1 MKTKVIAVVLVLMMV
16 LSLSLT
22 LTACKTNDDTP
33 TEAYVSLDINPA
45 IELIVDKDNKV
56 VSVRGENED
65 GQVLLYQEAGIE
77 GVELEVAIGKII
89 DLAVEYGYLSEDNK
103 VVDTL
108 VSSSNDKYASELLA
122 KVNTTVTAT
131 ADNLGLKVTTDSEG
145 AYSLLRKYEEFKK
158 QHPNNEAIQKMSV
171 SKFKLALS
179 VSETDGITL
188 ETAVEMDDG
197 ELIETLKVSSAQ
209 IEEYATKA
217 YIQAKEMAL
226 ETYDKAIEMSQYA
239 VYAKFYAEKVISK
252 PMTAYYGSVYQIYAA
267 AANGLN
273 FVCDMTEYVSSLSD
287 YPLSEE
293 QVNAI
298 VVALGL
304 ESSDELKNSKG
315 EVTIGSVEAY
325 ADKMF
330 KNTEASAKL
339 EEMKSDLS
347 EALSQAETTV
357 KEKINEISTEYQPQI
372 EATIELVDQYIATMQ
387 TFAKLL
393 PENVQTIINNSVN
406 DINEIVVELRD
417 LMSKDEITVEAVR
430 EKAKFLDGK
439 AEEYRKNIEAD
450 LTEEEL
456 ADLENRKAEAV
467 NKMTA
472 QKKEFEDTLAKA
484 EEEAKNYLESL
495 KTARKNNKE

>member
-1 MKTKVIAVVLVLMMV
+1 MKQKIIATVLALILV
-16 LSLSLT
+16 LSLSFS
-22 LTACKTNDDTP
+22 LTACKKTDDTP

-108 VSSSNDKYASELLA
+108 VSSGNDKYTAEVLA
-122 KVNTTVTAT
+122 KVNTSITAT

-145 AYSLLRKYEEFKK
+145 AYSLLRKFEESKK
-158 QHPNNEAIQKMSV
+158 QYPDNKDIQKMSV

-179 VSETDGITL
+179 VSETEGITL
-188 ETAVEMDDG
+188 ETAVAMDDG
-197 ELIETLKVSSAQ
+197 ELIDTLKVSSAQ
-209 IEEYATKA
+209 LEEYATKA
-217 YIQAKEMAL
+217 YIQAKEIAL
-226 ETYDKAIEMSQYA
+226 ETYDKAIKMSEYG
-239 VYAKFYAEKVISK
+239 VYAKFCAEKSLSK
-252 PMTAYYGSVYQIYAA
+252 PMIAYYGSVYQIYAA
-267 AANGLN
+267 ASNGLN
-273 FVCDMTEYVSSLSD
+273 YVCDMTEYVSSLSD

-298 VVALGL
+298 VLALGL

-339 EEMKSDLS
+339 EEMKKNLSD
-347 EALSQAETTV
+347 ALNQAETTV

-372 EATIELVDQYIATMQ
+372 EATIDLVNQYVVTMQ
-387 TFAKLL
+387 TLALLL
-393 PENVQTIINNSVN
+393 PQNVQTIINNSVN

-417 LMSKDEITVEAVR
+417 LASKDEITVDAVR
-430 EKAKFLDGK
+430 EKAVFLNKK
-439 AEEYRKNIEAD
+439 AEEYRKNIEAE
-450 LTEEEL
+450 LTEEEI
-456 ADLENRKAEAV
+456 ADLENRKVEAV
-467 NKMTA
+467 NKMSA
-472 QKKEFEDTLAKA
+472 QKKEFEESLTKA